1 MMLLSEKD
9 KTRYTPQP
17 RVNAQIGKQ
26 NAESSRAKQTR
37 GRPLACVAF
46 LQIA

>member
-17 RVNAQIGKQ
+17 RVNDQSTSKTLNSDNPG
-26 NAESSRAKQTR
+26 R
-37 GRPLACVAF
+37 GSGCAARSGYD